1 MRMTTILV
9 LFTKKS
15 NPQVSIYYLHM
26 PLFENTENDFSCKVD
41 DLHSADDGEASEE
54 SHSASNCRQ
63 HVFKLGRPVLGNNV
77 KSRGFK
83 IDPHISKIV
92 LPLII

>member
-15 NPQVSIYYLHM
+15 NPQVSIYYLHI

-63 HVFKLGRPVLGNNV
+63 HVNKFCSSVLGDSV
-77 KSRGFK
+77 KFWSVQEN
-83 IDPHISKIV
+83 PHISEPIS
-92 LPLII
+92 PFII